1 MTEDDVTLSPHECA
15 EVLLRVL
22 QEPQWG
28 NGNIVETQKV
38 GSKDSFEIDVRD
50 VHMEAL
56 YPKLFG
62 RPSERSKRNLLAS
75 SLAIGARAF
84 SQPYTPQPPPYR
96 PTELPHTAT

>member
-15 EVLLRVL
+15 DVLLRVL

-38 GSKDSFEIDVRD
+38 GGKESFEIDVRD

-62 RPSERSKRNLLAS
+62 RPSERVIESRRNAV
-75 SLAIGARAF
+75 ARI
-84 SQPYTPQPPPYR
+84 QEKGMRQ
-96 PTELPHTAT
+96 